1 MLKETLPSGNQLVKS
16 DQHYCMVL
24 NDDGSAQ
31 PAIIDVKSTQLK
43 VSRRW
48 KTQIA
53 MFKIQDKNG
62 EFKQYALVATIVA
75 NLKTVEESNDW
86 VHGTISMLKKS
97 IWLIPRLCLMKR
109 KTFRSFSDER
119 EAKAVA
125 ENLEGEETPF

>member
-1 MLKETLPSGNQLVKS
+1 MLPNGNQLVKS

-31 PAIIDVKSTQLK
+31 PAIIDMKSSALK

-62 EFKQYALVATIVA
+62 EFKQPALFATKWRV
-75 NLKTVEESNDW
+75 KTVEESNEL
-86 VHGTISMLKKS
+86 GTWYNLNVEKVDLVDTKALFDEAKS
-97 IWLIPRLCLMKR
+97 
-109 KTFRSFSDER
+109 FRSSVMKG

-125 ENLEGEETPF
+125 ENLEGEEAPF